1 MNDYVLPDTMTAVVL
16 TGTNNQYEIRSDVPV
31 PQDPGYQEVI
41 CKVMAIAI
49 CGTDPKLLKG
59 KPYHYCPE
67 EYPFIIGHEWSGIV
81 MKVGPG
87 VFNLK
92 PGDRVAGEAHRG
104 CGVCKNCKEG
114 RYSLCLNYG
123 NDSTGHRHYGFTTQ
137 GAYAQYV
144 RYSCGS
150 LTLLPDN
157 VSFEEAAM
165 CDTAGVAFHGL
176 SRAGVTPGGT
186 VCVIGPGPIG
196 LMSMKIARCLGAAHV
211 IAIGRGARLK
221 AAVATGACD
230 PDMAID
236 FESCEDIIGTVMNM
250 TNGIGPDGVYE
261 ASGSVGAMAQAIE
274 MCKKGGNIV
283 LLGTPPEGTM
293 VEIPMKKITFK
304 ELTIFGSRGNPNVT
318 PAVVS
323 LMSTGQLNVKDLVT
337 HTFPLTEF
345 SEGIDT
351 FVHRKGGAVKVIFYP
366 NEQPEV
372 PFVQKKE

>member
-1 MNDYVLPDTMTAVVL
+1 MNDYVLPEKMTAVVL
-16 TGTNNQYEIRSDVPV
+16 TGTNEQYEIRNDVDTP
-31 PQDPGYQEVI
+31 DNPGYQEVI

-49 CGTDPKLLKG
+49 SGTDPKLLKG
-59 KPYHYCPE
+59 KPYHYCPD

-81 MKVGPG
+81 VKVGPG

-92 PGDRVAGEAHRG
+92 VGDRVAGEAHRG

-123 NDSTGHRHYGFTTQ
+123 NAETGHRHYGFTTY
-137 GAYAQYV
+137 GAYSQYV

-150 LTLLPDN
+150 LTPLPDN

-176 SRAGVTPGGT
+176 ERSGVTPGGT

-196 LMSMKIARCLGAAHV
+196 LIALILARGQGADHGIASGLGS
-211 IAIGRGARLK
+211 RLK
-221 AAVATGACD
+221 AAVKTGACD
-230 PDMAID
+230 ADKAID
-236 FESCEDIIGTVMNM
+236 FEACEKDGIDVVQKVLEM
-250 TNGIGPDGVYE
+250 TGGIGPDNVYE
-261 ASGSVGAMAQAIE
+261 ASGANNAMAQAIE
-274 MCKKGGNIV
+274 MCKKGGSIA

-304 ELTIFGSRGNPNVT
+304 ELALFGSRGNPNVT

-323 LMSTGQLNVKDLVT
+323 LMATGQLHVKDLVT
-337 HTFPLTEF
+337 HTFPLTQF
-345 SEGIDT
+345 REGIDT

-366 NEQPEV
+366 NEQLSL
-372 PFVQKKE
+372 